1 MMEDRDPYVEVQGAE
16 IIVTLPNTNYTVTY
30 YKPSNSP
37 QLLAKR
43 FPGKDDPTVRMT
55 PATSL
60 QWTWLKANAGPLY
73 LGTFELGTATSVSSR
88 SLGPIRFL

>member
-1 MMEDRDPYVEVQGAE
+1 MMEDRDPHVEVQGAE

-43 FPGKDDPTVRMT
+43 FPGKDDPTARLT
-55 PATSL
+55 HAEFL
-60 QWTWLKANAGPLY
+60 AHAWKLANDKAR
-73 LGTFELGTATSVSSR
+73 ELGWIV
-88 SLGPIRFL
+88 

>member
-1 MMEDRDPYVEVQGAE
+1 MMEDRDPHVEVQGAE

-43 FPGKDDPTVRMT
+43 FPGKDAEFLAHAWKLAND
-55 PATSL
+55 
-60 QWTWLKANAGPLY
+60 KAR
-73 LGTFELGTATSVSSR
+73 ELGWIV
-88 SLGPIRFL
+88 